1 MQVLKSSQCE
11 SVEGGGARELV
22 MIIELMIEGAKAL
35 ISTDGNAGQS
45 GGQISDTPA
54 A

>member
-1 MQVLKSSQCE
+1 MQVLNLSQCE
-11 SVEGGGARELV
+11 SVEGGGAREL
-22 MIIELMIEGAKAL
+22 LMIVELVVEGAKAL
-35 ISTDGNAGQS
+35 IATDGNAGQS